1 MYVSFCVLPLG
12 NLYLVDEVL
21 ERTKEQLEDDDSVGR
36 AERNADD
43 DFTKNI
49 DSVLEEAKL
58 DLDKINDGLDSDL
71 L

>member
-1 MYVSFCVLPLG
+1 M
-12 NLYLVDEVL
+12 DEVL

-58 DLDKINDGLDSDL
+58 DLDKINDGLDGDL